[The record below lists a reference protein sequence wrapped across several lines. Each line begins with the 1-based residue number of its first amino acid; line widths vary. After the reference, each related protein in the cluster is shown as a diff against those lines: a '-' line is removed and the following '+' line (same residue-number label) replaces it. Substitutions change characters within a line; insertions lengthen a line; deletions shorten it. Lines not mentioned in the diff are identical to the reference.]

1 MVKRK
6 ARAGRLCRKEEVDI
20 MLTLYHGTTSVCSAK
35 VRLALAEKGL
45 AWDGHVLDLQRG
57 DQHRSEYLA
66 LNPNAVVPTLVH
78 DGTIIIESTIILE
91 YLEETFPETPLMPA
105 SPAARARVR
114 EWMKLVDEKLHAA
127 TGTVTFATANRK
139 VLLRK
144 TPEELEAHF
153 AKIPDPA
160 YRARQR
166 EAVELGLAAPT
177 VQGAA
182 TIFRKAF
189 ARMEESLR
197 NGTFLV
203 GDAYSLADISLI
215 PYLNRAELLGMDV
228 LWNDHLPALKAWWA
242 RMRAWPTFEPTMEAV
257 LQPKDRERFTVD
269 RDAVRAALNGPAGA

>member
-1 MVKRK
+1 
-6 ARAGRLCRKEEVDI
+6 

-45 AWDGHVLDLQRG
+45 AWEGHVLDLQRG
-57 DQHRSEYLA
+57 DQHRSDYLA

-78 DGTIIIESTIILE
+78 DGAVIIESTIILE
-91 YLEETFPETPLMPA
+91 YLEETFPQTPLMPA
-105 SPAARARVR
+105 LPVLRARVR

-127 TGTVTFATANRK
+127 TGTMTFATANRK
-139 VLLRK
+139 VLMRK

-153 AKIPDPA
+153 ARIPDPA

-177 VQGAA
+177 VKGAA
-182 TIFRKAF
+182 AVFRKAF
-189 ARMEESLR
+189 ARMDASLR
-197 NGTFLV
+197 ENAFLV

-228 LWNDHLPALKAWWA
+228 LWEERLPALKAWWA
-242 RMRAWPTFEPTMEAV
+242 RMRAWPAFMPTIEAV
-257 LQPKDRERFTVD
+257 LQPKDRERFSVD
-269 RDAVRAALNGPAGA
+269 RDAVRAALSEPAP